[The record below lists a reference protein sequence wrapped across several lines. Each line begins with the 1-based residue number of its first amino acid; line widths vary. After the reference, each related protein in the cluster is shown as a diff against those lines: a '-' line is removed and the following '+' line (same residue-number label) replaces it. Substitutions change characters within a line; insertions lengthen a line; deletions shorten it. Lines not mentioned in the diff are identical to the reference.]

1 MVGHFA
7 GSAPGVEVQPH
18 GDAAEGVE
26 RILRSAAGLDGAGVV
41 AGQGVE
47 FGAGDGHGVTVG
59 ASTAHTTHERRSSY
73 VAPSSQRTVKA
84 TSRLPSGVV
93 SPST

>member
-26 RILRSAAGLDGAGVV
+26 RILRSAAGLDGAVVV
-41 AGQGVE
+41 AGECVE
-47 FGAGDGHGVTVG
+47 FGAGDGHGNLPPMDAG
-59 ASTAHTTHERRSSY
+59 DASFAASISAER
-73 VAPSSQRTVKA
+73 AA
-84 TSRLPSGVV
+84 
-93 SPST
+93 